1 MSELTGEV
9 WYPPSSALTGVTGDD
24 REALLRLAATDPQA
38 FWVAWAEKLDWYE
51 PWSQVLDASEAPFY
65 RWFCDGKTNIVLNAL
80 DRHQTTA
87 TRNKLALIWQG
98 EAGEERTFSY
108 HDLHRKVGQ
117 FATILR
123 SMGVGKGDRVTIY
136 LPRIPELVIAMLA
149 CAKIGAVHSAVYGGF
164 SVEALHS
171 RIELSESRV
180 IVTADGGFIRGKLVP
195 LKAIADEAVKR
206 AGVVE
211 HVIVIR
217 HTGETVPMEPDRDYY
232 YDELKAL
239 PMARTPIETVVMD
252 AEDPLFL
259 LFTSGTTGQPK
270 AILHTHGGYQV
281 GITATLQLAFDLRP
295 EDRWWCT
302 ADPGWI
308 TGHSYAVYGP
318 LILGATSIM
327 YEGALTHPYPDRWW
341 RIVEKYGVNILYTAP
356 TAVRALM
363 RFGDAWPKRRDL
375 SSLRLLGSVGE
386 PINPDAWRW
395 LSHIVGGDRCSI
407 IDTWWQTET
416 GMFMITP
423 LPGQPLKPGSA
434 GKPFPGITIEILD
447 DDGQPVNAGEEGNLV
462 VTSPWPAMMRTV
474 YGDPERYKS
483 QYWEKYPGKY
493 QSGDSARMDEDG
505 NVWIIGR
512 TDEVIKV
519 SGYRLGTAEI
529 EAALGSHPLVGE
541 AAAIG
546 IPDELRGN
554 VIYCY
559 VVLRASAEPTPT
571 LVEELIQHVGK
582 EVGPIARPARLEI
595 VDELPRTRSGKI
607 VRRLLKA
614 RALGLPDGD
623 VSTLED

>member
-1 MSELTGEV
+1 
-9 WYPPSSALTGVTGDD
+9 
-24 REALLRLAATDPQA
+24 
-38 FWVAWAEKLDWYE
+38 
-51 PWSQVLDASEAPFY
+51 VL
-65 RWFCDGKTNIVLNAL
+65 
-80 DRHQTTA
+80 
-87 TRNKLALIWQG
+87 
-98 EAGEERTFSY
+98 
-108 HDLHRKVGQ
+108 
-117 FATILR
+117 
-123 SMGVGKGDRVTIY
+123 
-136 LPRIPELVIAMLA
+136 
-149 CAKIGAVHSAVYGGF
+149 
-164 SVEALHS
+164 
-171 RIELSESRV
+171 
-180 IVTADGGFIRGKLVP
+180 VTADGGFIRGKLVP

-211 HVIVIR
+211 HVIVVR

-232 YDELKAL
+232 YDELRAL

-252 AEDPLFL
+252 SEDPLFL
-259 LFTSGTTGQPK
+259 LFTSGTTGRPK

-281 GITATLQLAFDLRP
+281 GISATLELAFDLRP

-318 LILGATSIM
+318 LIMGATSIM

-356 TAVRALM
+356 TAARALM

-395 LSHIVGGDRCSI
+395 LSHVVGGDRCPI

-447 DDGQPVNAGEEGNLV
+447 DDGLPVPTGEEGNLV
-462 VTSPWPAMMRTV
+462 ITSPWPAMMRTV
-474 YGDPERYKS
+474 YGDPERYNS
-483 QYWEKYPGKY
+483 QYWEKYPGKF
-493 QSGDSARMDEDG
+493 QTGDSARLDEDG
-505 NVWIIGR
+505 YVWIIGR

-541 AAAIG
+541 AAAVG

-559 VVLRASAEPTPT
+559 VVLRAGADPAPT

-607 VRRLLKA
+607 VRRLLRA